1 SFGVWKETVRYTSAP
16 WSHEELGIAERFR
29 NIVVEH
35 TLQSLANSLEK
46 KVLERTE
53 ALAASK
59 SELEKTF
66 NELMQITYVASHDLR
81 EPARKIQVFGN
92 KLKAAMKESEGRQS
106 LDRILL
112 ASQRIT
118 GLLGDLVNYSRLS
131 HPAASSRTDL
141 NQIVKEVIE
150 DFDLTIS
157 DRSVSLDISDLPVVN
172 AVPDEMRQ
180 VFYSLFS
187 NALKFSRPEIP
198 PKISIKCTVENESEK
213 AAQYRIDF
221 TDNGIG
227 FDQEYSERVF
237 EMFRTLHPPDKYEGR
252 GIGLAITRKIIEKIN
267 GTITAK
273 SSRGEGTTFSIR
285 LPKANL

>member
-1 SFGVWKETVRYTSAP
+1 
-16 WSHEELGIAERFR
+16 
-29 NIVVEH
+29 
-35 TLQSLANSLEK
+35 
-46 KVLERTE
+46 
-53 ALAASK
+53 
-59 SELEKTF
+59 
-66 NELMQITYVASHDLR
+66 
-81 EPARKIQVFGN
+81 
-92 KLKAAMKESEGRQS
+92 MKESEGRQS